1 MVLAA
6 FSAGVPVAAACG
18 QQKIDDAQL
27 TGIRVGQAYAL
38 TDIKSS
44 IRNWTN
50 GAVDLLHATGMAVAK
65 DWT

>member
-1 MVLAA
+1 MR
-6 FSAGVPVAAACG
+6 SAK
-18 QQKIDDAQL
+18 KIDDAQL
-27 TGIRVGQAYAL
+27 TGIRIGRAYTL

-50 GAVDLLHATGMAVAK
+50 EAVDLLHATGMAVAK